1 MSIAVGDRLPDATML
16 RIGADG
22 PEPVDLGQ
30 KLRGRRVVLFG
41 LPGAYTSTCTAAHVP
56 SFIRTKAGF
65 DAKGVDEI
73 ICVAVNDPFVMKAW
87 GESTGA
93 TAAGLTFL
101 ADSDGSFT
109 RAMGMEFSAP
119 MVGFH
124 GRSKRY
130 ALFAEDGVVK
140 VLHPETERGVCE
152 VSGGEAMLDAI

>member
-22 PEPVDLGQ
+22 PEPVNLGQ
-30 KLRGRRVVLFG
+30 KLKGRRVVLFG
-41 LPGAYTSTCTAAHVP
+41 LPGAYTNTCTAAHVP

-93 TAAGLTFL
+93 TAAGLTLL

-109 RAMGMEFSAP
+109 RAVGMDFSAP

-152 VSGGEAMLDAI
+152 ISGGEAMLDAI